1 MPFMQNH
8 HYMIE
13 TKSAPESQRPRLIT
27 PINGGSYCIS
37 RTHLR
42 VEVNT
47 FVMVMIMASDAPSVS
62 VREGEKLAGAMLKDV
77 NASPLLIK
85 NERVSAVAI
94 KQGKVCQVLCM
105 ICVINFHYKV
115 FINLFFLLPGDRPSC
130 VRVMA
135 RCARSYA
142 RVVASCRFSP
152 RTENF

>member
-47 FVMVMIMASDAPSVS
+47 FVMVMIMASTVPSVS
-62 VREGEKLAGAMLKDV
+62 LREGEKLAMLKDV
-77 NASPLLIK
+77 NASALLIK

-94 KQGKVCQVLCM
+94 KQ
-105 ICVINFHYKV
+105 
-115 FINLFFLLPGDRPSC
+115 
-130 VRVMA
+130 
-135 RCARSYA
+135 
-142 RVVASCRFSP
+142 
-152 RTENF
+152 

>member
-1 MPFMQNH
+1 MQNH

-27 PINGGSYCIS
+27 PINGGSYCVS

-47 FVMVMIMASDAPSVS
+47 FVMVMIMASQCLSS
-62 VREGEKLAGAMLKDV
+62 LREGEKLVGSSLKDV
-77 NASPLLIK
+77 NASALLIK
-85 NERVSAVAI
+85 NERLSAAAI

-115 FINLFFLLPGDRPSC
+115 FINLF
-130 VRVMA
+130 
-135 RCARSYA
+135 
-142 RVVASCRFSP
+142 
-152 RTENF
+152 